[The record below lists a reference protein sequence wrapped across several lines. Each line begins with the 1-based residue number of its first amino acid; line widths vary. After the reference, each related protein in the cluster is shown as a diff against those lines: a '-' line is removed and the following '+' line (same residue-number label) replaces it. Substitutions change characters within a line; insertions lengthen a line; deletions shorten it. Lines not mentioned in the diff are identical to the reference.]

1 MKYSLRSTVIYRGE
15 KWIVERRPDIFQRID
30 RYTLAQP
37 DSRGFLSM
45 HSRRTPNV
53 LGLELQQEV
62 DLCA

>member
-1 MKYSLRSTVIYRGE
+1 MRYSLRSTVIYRGE
-15 KWIVERRPDIFQRID
+15 KWIVEGRPDIFQRTD

-45 HSRRTPNV
+45 YSRRAPNV
-53 LGLELQQEV
+53 PGWELQQEV